1 MKKDWW
7 FYKNGFMDWLSVEF
21 VDADIGLDTQWTYN
35 LVTNL
40 IDYGLTVTETPK
52 DFIDMML
59 NIVPEV
65 TYDEW
70 YEWIYK

>member
-7 FYKNGFMDWLSVEF
+7 FFKDGFMDWLMSEF
-21 VDADIGLDTQWTYN
+21 VDVGLITHWTYD

-40 IDYGLTVTETPK
+40 IDYGLTVTETPN
-52 DFIDMML
+52 DFIGMML

-70 YEWIYK
+70 YEWINK